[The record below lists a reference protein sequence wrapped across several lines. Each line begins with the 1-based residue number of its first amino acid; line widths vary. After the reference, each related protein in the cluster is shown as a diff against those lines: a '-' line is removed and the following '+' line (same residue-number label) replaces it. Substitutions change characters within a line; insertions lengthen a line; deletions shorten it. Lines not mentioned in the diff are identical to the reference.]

1 MSVDM
6 TVHFDPKFLCRLTT
20 MLPMVAGAE
29 PAFVTLT
36 KPIAHNCFGP
46 FAPLAEVMVQLTFEP
61 DIKGVGALSV
71 HLASCYSNTQYPCY
85 LARSSPAERP
95 RLH

>member
-1 MSVDM
+1 MQRPGGDVGAARASPWRASAMSVDM

-46 FAPLAEVMVQLTFEP
+46 FAPLAEVMVQLTFNQPLREP
-61 DIKGVGALSV
+61 E
-71 HLASCYSNTQYPCY
+71 H
-85 LARSSPAERP
+85 
-95 RLH
+95 